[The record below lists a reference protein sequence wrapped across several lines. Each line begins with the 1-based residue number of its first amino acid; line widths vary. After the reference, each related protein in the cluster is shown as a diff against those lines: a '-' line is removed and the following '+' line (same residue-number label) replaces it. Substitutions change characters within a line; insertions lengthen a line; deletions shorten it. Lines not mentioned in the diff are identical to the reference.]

1 MRHLICL
8 TLAILLFVPVH
19 AAKYAGDAFSL
30 GVGGRALAMG
40 GATVAG
46 PFDASASYWNPAGLN
61 HVTGHNLI
69 AMHAET
75 FGSLLNHDFV
85 GYACNRSDTGLMV
98 QSYGFYFYYLGG
110 GGIKITDLDPST
122 LRPYVVREESHGDY
136 LLAGAL
142 SGRIRNKIDV
152 GLTVRVIYRDV
163 GTISGYGLTADVGA
177 LYQPY
182 DFARVGLVVT
192 DLFSGFIRYSGGNT
206 ESVLPT
212 VKPAVL
218 LTRSYQDFTG
228 RFAASGDIKFEGIKQ
243 AAQFWVG
250 DVSVDTHFG
259 AEVGYKEMVFGRAG
273 FDWGSFTGGVG
284 VNIRRITIDLA
295 YLHNS
300 DLDETF
306 RISAGFAL

>member
-1 MRHLICL
+1 MRHLAAL
-8 TLAILLFVPVH
+8 TLILLLAAPVYS
-19 AAKYAGDAFSL
+19 AKYAGDPFSL

-40 GATVAG
+40 GATIAG

-61 HVTGHNLI
+61 NITGHNLI

-85 GYACNRSDTGLMV
+85 AYSHNRGDTAFMI
-98 QSYGFYFYYLGG
+98 QSYGVYFYYLGG

-122 LRPYVVREESHGDY
+122 LRPYVVREESHGDF

-142 SGRIRNKIDV
+142 SGRIKNRIDV
-152 GLTVRVIYRDV
+152 GLTVRVIYRDI
-163 GTISGYGLTADVGA
+163 GTISGYGLTTDAGV
-177 LYQPY
+177 LYEPY

-192 DLFSGFIRYSGGNT
+192 DLLSGFIRYSGGNT

-218 LTRSYQDFTG
+218 LTHRMRDFIG

-250 DVSVDTHFG
+250 DVSLDTHFG
-259 AEVGYKEMVFGRAG
+259 GEIGYRETVFGRAG
-273 FDWGSFTGGVG
+273 FDIGNFTGGVG

-300 DLDETF
+300 SLEETF
-306 RISAGFAL
+306 RISAGVAF